1 MVLSANQHYLWLWI
15 MLFSSGSKGIRHM
28 AFTVQGQTNDHEE
41 KLAASRLCA
50 SGAACA
56 SRATAIEMNNHANGK
71 QISW

>member
-1 MVLSANQHYLWLWI
+1 
-15 MLFSSGSKGIRHM
+15 M
-28 AFTVQGQTNDHEE
+28 AFTVQGQKTNDHEA
-41 KLAASRLCA
+41 KLAASRLRT